1 MQKRKG
7 FTLIELIVVIAI
19 LGILALFL
27 VPSFIG
33 YASDAKES
41 ICNTNL
47 TSIQRAYQFQLAKQE
62 SDEIESLLIQVM
74 ENKFDDFSTIPSCP
88 SGGIY
93 TVINDGSEG
102 TAAFKVVCSEHSNAL
117 GKIPTQIMNQM
128 KFFTE
133 YVKDLDVNSP
143 EFDKYYELY
152 KELYQ
157 DKPEMI
163 KDKKGFKTNILN
175 NNSELRSYLKY
186 INGGSWPTMEVK
198 GNNLFVQPY
207 IDSSTANGHIPSK
220 DTIIYAS
227 AHDGNNW
234 NTNYIY
240 DSNTG
245 KWWTGK
251 SSISIA
257 NKSMNTVKSEMQDKD
272 WKEIE
277 NPQDLVISGQIIMP

>member
-1 MQKRKG
+1 MEKKKG

-33 YASDAKES
+33 YAHDAKES
-41 ICNTNL
+41 ICNSTM
-47 TSIQRAYQFQLAKQE
+47 TSIQRAYQFQMAKQE
-62 SDEIESLLIQVM
+62 SNEDRSLLEKVM
-74 ENKFDDFSTIPSCP
+74 KNEFDDFSTLPTCP
-88 SGGIY
+88 TGGIY
-93 TVINDGSEG
+93 YVIDDGSDG
-102 TAAFKVVCSEHSNAL
+102 VSAFKVACTEHSNVL
-117 GKIPTQIMNQM
+117 GKIPTQIINQM
-128 KFFTE
+128 DYFTK
-133 YVKDLDVNSP
+133 YVKDLDSNSE
-143 EFDKYYELY
+143 EFKKYYELY
-152 KELYQ
+152 KNSGGTESQ
-157 DKPEMI
+157 NK
-163 KDKKGFKTNILN
+163 FKSYILSN
-175 NNSELRSYLKY
+175 NAELRSYLKY

>member
-1 MQKRKG
+1 
-7 FTLIELIVVIAI
+7 
-19 LGILALFL
+19 
-27 VPSFIG
+27 
-33 YASDAKES
+33 
-41 ICNTNL
+41 
-47 TSIQRAYQFQLAKQE
+47 
-62 SDEIESLLIQVM
+62 
-74 ENKFDDFSTIPSCP
+74 
-88 SGGIY
+88 
-93 TVINDGSEG
+93 
-102 TAAFKVVCSEHSNAL
+102 
-117 GKIPTQIMNQM
+117 M